1 MVLVFISHYHFK
13 VPKTRRKKNTT
24 HHFIMKLPNKRQL
37 QEKASNHSSDIE
49 FKDFIKIFKDYTKKP
64 FSFLV
69 KIQLYHEIIH

>member
-1 MVLVFISHYHFK
+1 MFLYHIIILK
-13 VPKTRRKKNTT
+13 YLKPEEKKNTT